1 MFAYVLK
8 NNLPQIM
15 DCKNFTELGNIIK
28 LFPEKMQKDY
38 SLAKDFSEF
47 NYLLRV
53 VYNIVLS
60 DGNNEEA
67 NEIFDDLYSDIKDIA
82 NIDLDEIFNRTSAYR
97 NPMMCKFLRDS
108 KRAVLEDNISEL
120 KKIISRREIFLK
132 GSGRARC
139 AHPGEFDS
147 TEWFGGGK
155 LYYRFD
161 NAIKIIK
168 DIREGIGEC

>member
-139 AHPGEFDS
+139 AHPGEFYS
-147 TEWFGGGK
+147 TE
-155 LYYRFD
+155 
-161 NAIKIIK
+161 
-168 DIREGIGEC
+168 